1 MGCRGATVWNAL
13 PPRPERG
20 NRRRYVRGRGLLYR
34 NRKGKHGGITMN
46 MADILM
52 TLEEVAACV
61 RARTPGEAKG
71 WLKRAGVRPVPFGG
85 KLGTRYM
92 RQDVLEAIEAAK
104 GIKTENNTPLHR
116 RPPLSKRAISGRSR
130 RELIAELSGPQ
141 KPIMQ

>member
-1 MGCRGATVWNAL
+1 
-13 PPRPERG
+13 
-20 NRRRYVRGRGLLYR
+20 
-34 NRKGKHGGITMN
+34 MN

-141 KPIMQ
+141 KSIMQ

>member
-1 MGCRGATVWNAL
+1 MERPA
-13 PPRPERG
+13 PRPERG
-20 NRRRYVRGRGLLYR
+20 NRRRYGRGLLYR

-141 KPIMQ
+141 KSIMQ